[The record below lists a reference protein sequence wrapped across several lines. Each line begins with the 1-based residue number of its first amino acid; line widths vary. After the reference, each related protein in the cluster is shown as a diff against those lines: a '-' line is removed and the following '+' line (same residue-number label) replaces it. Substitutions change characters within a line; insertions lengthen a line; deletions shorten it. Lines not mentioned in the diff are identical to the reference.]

1 MPSCHEFCASHFVF
15 QSGRENEH
23 VCPRNTD
30 RLREGTTGGRAFVT
44 RPAPNSNVTSNFFF
58 LSLSLSFLSVIRVR
72 SVSLS
77 FYLLACLSACVS
89 PSVFLLS
96 INLSI
101 FYISFYNVNR
111 QTDVTNYQTTYY
123 TLQMLILSF
132 NSVWFINIYQTQNA
146 SQRFTVWD
154 TRKTFRVYYAI
165 GFPQRQIN
173 KSGRPREW

>member
-44 RPAPNSNVTSNFFF
+44 RHAPNSNVTSNFSFS

-77 FYLLACLSACVS
+77 FCLLACLFVCLSLR
-89 PSVFLLS
+89 PNFYFLS
-96 INLSI
+96 IYLFSTYLSI
-101 FYISFYNVNR
+101 MLTE
-111 QTDVTNYQTTYY
+111 TDRRNQ
-123 TLQMLILSF
+123 LPNDILHPPNANLI
-132 NSVWFINIYQTQNA
+132 I
-146 SQRFTVWD
+146 
-154 TRKTFRVYYAI
+154 
-165 GFPQRQIN
+165 
-173 KSGRPREW
+173 